1 MSNVPQ
7 SVHTVCDEARAF
19 RARHPLL
26 NATQQSLGMLT
37 FGLLRAVA
45 ECPDC
50 PGVFRASPD
59 DWQTLICPQCHGVWK
74 YQGEATPH
82 TDHKPPKRRKK
93 GAPNAIPSS

>member
-1 MSNVPQ
+1 MSNVPS
-7 SVHTVCDEARAF
+7 SVNTVCDEARAF

-50 PGVFRASPD
+50 PDVFRVSPD
-59 DWQTLICPQCHGVWK
+59 DWQTLICPGCHGVWK
-74 YQGEATPH
+74 YQEDA
-82 TDHKPPKRRKK
+82 KPYTERKAPKKRKK
-93 GAPNAIPSS
+93 GALNAPLPQ